1 MPKAPYKNICYI
13 GRHIAVIL
21 LLVVSLIPIS
31 AEEPPSTDIFDIL
44 SAREYCD
51 SRGLL
56 RPEGIW
62 EFPDDATKVMIR
74 TRTDISRTYDII
86 LLSSPDCRLLPGEII
101 GRIEETVD
109 PDKYQ
114 LSLFCDRRK
123 GILTDMRSCAAE
135 LNTDEG
141 TLRISPRGIKLSI
154 RTIRLLP
161 SFWKLFGISLDNP
174 KDRLPVGLIRI
185 YPHPKNTSSR
195 HPRYY

>member
-13 GRHIAVIL
+13 GRHIAVVL

-74 TRTDISRTYDII
+74 
-86 LLSSPDCRLLPGEII
+86 PGEII

-154 RTIRLLP
+154 RTIRILP